1 MVDELNECADLR
13 RFEFDEI
20 AVEIERFRILAD
32 ADTDDG
38 AVLFGPIL
46 RVDFVVAVG
55 VHVGRKHDLPTA
67 SPGVV
72 FLGGE
77 IASERE
83 QRFFAVDFPR
93 VNVRKREQ
101 HWWRKRFQ

>member
-1 MVDELNECADLR
+1 MVDESNECADFR

-20 AVEIERFRILAD
+20 AVEIERFGIFAD
-32 ADTDDG
+32 ADTADW
-38 AVLFGPIL
+38 AVLFGAIL
-46 RVDFVVAVG
+46 RVDFFVAIG

-72 FLGGE
+72 FLCGE

-93 VNVRKREQ
+93 VHIRKCE
-101 HWWRKRFQ
+101 